1 MEAQEKDNA
10 GITLEGILNEPEK
23 NLYLTKAQMNKL
35 ELCCNKLINK
45 IKKTS
50 DEDIQSGKVT
60 KEQCIEWI
68 KELQYESIAIA
79 DLLIEGKG
87 QQADRLKSMESG
99 SRQHGSQ
106 GNH

>member
-10 GITLEGILNEPEK
+10 SIRLDNILKEPEK
-23 NLYLTKAQMNKL
+23 NLYLTKDQMNKL
-35 ELCCNKLINK
+35 ASCCNKLINK

-50 DEDIQSGKVT
+50 NEDIQSGKVT

-79 DLLIEGKG
+79 DLLVEGRD
-87 QQADRLKSMESG
+87 QQRNRLKDIEDRTKQYG
-99 SRQHGSQ
+99 T
-106 GNH
+106 